1 MSALIIKFPGKAAD
15 GRTRKA
21 EPRQALIAIDEMRN
35 YRILG
40 VDTMRNMS
48 NAQGALMLL
57 IRPYASGG
65 EPPKVRELEAVLL
78 KYADALRQMYFA
90 DKFLAERGQPIG

>member
-1 MSALIIKFPGKAAD
+1 MSALIINFPGKSAD

-21 EPRQALIAIDEMRN
+21 KTRQALIAIDEMHN

-48 NAQGALMLL
+48 SAQGELMLL

-78 KYADALRQMYFA
+78 QYAEALRCMYFA
-90 DKFLAERGQPIG
+90 DKFLAERGQLIT